1 MIRYNS
7 NMNQDIIKAV
17 DTAQLA
23 QRNYDLTKSMPQND
37 LDTLIYSAVNSPSK
51 QNETHYSL
59 AVYTDQDIIRQ
70 IYNHTKKFTLI
81 KDQSDIKS
89 AFGEK
94 DGKYWQNDNQSVT
107 NSQILANVL
116 FVYIQEQGQARGG
129 THAVGQK
136 NPNGNAATIY
146 NEQQSYSIGISVG
159 QLILAANLLGYRT
172 GICSAMDSRPIKKI
186 IGTENSVKLLVGVG
200 FANADIDRRLHAE
213 TLNSDV
219 AEKFRTGEPNENWR
233 FPSFTKY
240 TKVTIN
246 GSENT

>member
-1 MIRYNS
+1 
-7 NMNQDIIKAV
+7 MNQDIINAIN
-17 DTAQLA
+17 TAQRA
-23 QRNYDLTKSMPQND
+23 QRNYDLSKSIPKDD
-37 LDTLIYSAVNSPSK
+37 LETLIYAAANSPSK

-59 AVYTDQDIIRQ
+59 AVYTNQDMIRQ
-70 IYNHTKKFTLI
+70 IYNHTKKFLLI
-81 KDQSDIKS
+81 KDQSDIKT

-94 DGKYWQNDNQSVT
+94 DGVYWQNDDQSVT
-107 NSQILANVL
+107 NSQILSNVL
-116 FVYIQEQGQARGG
+116 FCYIIENGRARGG

-159 QLILAANLLGYRT
+159 QLILAANLLGYKT
-172 GICSAMDSRPIKKI
+172 GICSALDSRPIKKI

-200 FANADIDRRLHAE
+200 YPNIDTDRRLHAE

-246 GSENT
+246 GNENT

>member
-1 MIRYNS
+1 
-7 NMNQDIIKAV
+7 MNRDIIKAV
-17 DTAQLA
+17 DSAQRA
-23 QRNYDLTKSMPQND
+23 QRNYDLSKSIPQQD
-37 LDTLIYSAVNSPSK
+37 LDTLIYAATNSPSK

-59 AVYTDQDIIRQ
+59 AVYTEQNTIRE
-70 IYNHTKKFTLI
+70 IYNHTKKFLLI
-81 KDQSDIKS
+81 KDQSDIET

-107 NSQILANVL
+107 NSQILSNVL
-116 FVYIQEQGQARGG
+116 FCYIIEHGQARGG

-136 NPNGNAATIY
+136 NPNGNAAAIY

-159 QLILAANLLGYRT
+159 QLILTANLLGYKT
-172 GICSAMDSRPIKKI
+172 GICSALDTKPIKKI

-200 FANADIDRRLHAE
+200 YPNADTDRRLHQE

-219 AEKFRTGEPNENWR
+219 PEKFRTGALEEQWR
-233 FPSFTKY
+233 FPSFEKY